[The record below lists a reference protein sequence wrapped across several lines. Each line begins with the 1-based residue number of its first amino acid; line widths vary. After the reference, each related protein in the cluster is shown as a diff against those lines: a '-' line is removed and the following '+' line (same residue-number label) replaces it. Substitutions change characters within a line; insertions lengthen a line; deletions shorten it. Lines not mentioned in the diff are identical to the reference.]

1 MNILILCGGA
11 SSERTVS
18 LSSGDAVANW
28 CSSLGH
34 HTLKYDPEHPG
45 TTFDSGTL
53 IAPKAIG
60 TEAPMVNSSESFDAR
75 VVRGLLD
82 TIEEHGINLVF
93 PILHGGYGEDGS
105 LQALLEWTG
114 IAYTGSGPR
123 SCAVS
128 MHKPTAK
135 ALMAQAGIAVAKGFE
150 IAAHEL
156 DDETRI
162 RNRVRDEVGYP
173 AIVKPQSGGSTV
185 GLTVLNTESQLPD
198 ALQLIREQRDG
209 ALVESYFKGREIAA
223 AVVDGSALPL
233 VEIIPKA
240 GIYDYANKYT
250 SGRTEYV
257 CPAELSADVTQSIQ
271 RSAVSVFNAL
281 GARGFARV
289 DFLVD
294 DQKFICLE
302 LNSLPGMTAT
312 SLVPKAAR
320 AHGWSPEEL
329 ISRILET
336 AWTPSG
342 TAANQRY

>member
-1 MNILILCGGA
+1 MNILVLCGGA
-11 SSERTVS
+11 SSERNVS
-18 LSSGDAVANW
+18 LASGDAVANW

-34 HTLKYDPEHPG
+34 RTLKYDPEHPG
-45 TTFDSGTL
+45 TTFDSETL
-53 IAPKAIG
+53 IAPEAIG
-60 TEAPMVNSSESFDAR
+60 MEAPRVSTSQSFDAG

-82 TIEEHGINLVF
+82 AIEEHGINVVF

-135 ALMAQAGIAVAKGFE
+135 ALMAQAGIAVANGFE
-150 IAAHEL
+150 VAAYEL
-156 DDETRI
+156 DDETMI
-162 RNRVRDEVGYP
+162 RNRLRDEIGYP

-185 GLTVLNTESQLPD
+185 GLTVLNSESQLPD
-198 ALQLIREQRDG
+198 ALRLIREQRDG
-209 ALVESYFKGREIAA
+209 ALIESYFRGREIAA
-223 AVVDGSALPL
+223 AVVDGRALPL
-233 VEIIPKA
+233 VEIMPKS

-257 CPAELSADVTQSIQ
+257 CPAELSADLTQSVQ

-281 GARGFARV
+281 GARGFARI

-294 DQKFICLE
+294 DEKFICLE

-320 AHGWSPEEL
+320 AHGWSPEVL

-336 AWTPSG
+336 AWIPSG
-342 TAANQRY
+342 TAANQRH